1 MQISLSVFEASQLIA
16 KQFKVNSDEIRIEVP
31 TVQAAPVQVPISPEF
46 PIHEAVKLV
55 RRFDYRSSSQ
65 KIDAI
70 KALREFAATKNIR
83 IGLAEA
89 KFFVESI

>member
-16 KQFKVNSDEIRIEVP
+16 KQFKVNSDEIRIELP
-31 TVQAAPVQVPISPEF
+31 TVQAAQVQVPITPTF
-46 PIHEAVKLV
+46 PICEAVELV
-55 RRFDYRSSSQ
+55 RRFDYRSSQ

-70 KALREFAATKNIR
+70 KALREFARTKNIH

-89 KFFVESI
+89 KFFVEAI